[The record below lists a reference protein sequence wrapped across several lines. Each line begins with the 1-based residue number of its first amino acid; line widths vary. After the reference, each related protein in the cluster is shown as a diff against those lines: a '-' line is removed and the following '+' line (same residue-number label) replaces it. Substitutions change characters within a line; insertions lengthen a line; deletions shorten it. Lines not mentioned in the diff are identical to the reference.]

1 MAVRHKAKRRADP
14 KEVLKIKEVLNQ
26 GKARSKLKVLRVKA
40 KANPRDNLR
49 VKANSRD
56 NLKVRVS
63 LRASPHKEA
72 ALQPPLPRY

>member
-14 KEVLKIKEVLNQ
+14 KEVLNQ

-40 KANPRDNLR
+40 KANPRD
-49 VKANSRD
+49 S
-56 NLKVRVS
+56 LKVRAS

-72 ALQPPLPRY
+72 VLQPPLPRY